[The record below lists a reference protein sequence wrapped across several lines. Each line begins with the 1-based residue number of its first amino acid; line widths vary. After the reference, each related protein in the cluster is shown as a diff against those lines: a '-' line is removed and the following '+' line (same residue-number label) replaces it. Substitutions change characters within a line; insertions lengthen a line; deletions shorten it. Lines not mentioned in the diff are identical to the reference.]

1 MGKIT
6 KYIIGGLVA
15 CGVLFIM
22 WYFSNLVIYTL
33 IAAVISIIGKPI
45 VKFLDGIH
53 LKKLR
58 IPHSWSTAIALLV
71 IIGSIVGLAAIFV
84 PLILQQARIVA
95 AIDVNVIG
103 NDFHQRFNG
112 LQNLLH
118 NYGILGQR
126 EKLDS
131 ILISK
136 AKEIISFS
144 TVGDVLGSIVNFASN
159 MIIGLFSVVFI
170 SFFFLKEDQLFSNII
185 LLFVPQRYA
194 DKTLNVLDETKVL
207 LSRYFSGICIQLL
220 VMMTLEVTGLSI
232 FKVPNALLIG
242 CFGGLMNIIPYVGPL
257 IGAIV
262 GILLGLSSLISTG
275 NYNDV
280 VPMAITIVCVFS
292 FANMVDNFVIQPF
305 VFSNRVKAHP
315 LEIFFVVLM
324 AGSLAGVPG
333 MVLAIPSYTVIR
345 VIAKQFFVKFRVVQK
360 LTQNL

>member
-15 CGVLFIM
+15 CVVIFIM
-22 WYFSNLVIYTL
+22 WFFANLVIYTL

-45 VKFLDGIH
+45 VNFFDGIH
-53 LKKLR
+53 YKKFR

-71 IIGSIVGLAAIFV
+71 IIGSIIGLAAIFV

-103 NDFHQRFNG
+103 NDFRQRFSG
-112 LQNLLH
+112 LESFLH

-126 EKLDS
+126 ENLDT

-136 AKEIISFS
+136 AKEIVSFS
-144 TVGDVLGSIVNFASN
+144 SVTDVLGSIVNFASN

-170 SFFFLKEDQLFSNII
+170 SFFFLKEDKLFTNII
-185 LLFVPQRYA
+185 LLFVPQRY
-194 DKTLNVLDETKVL
+194 DDRISNVLHETNVL

-220 VMMTLEVTGLSI
+220 VMMTIEVTGLSI

-262 GILLGLSSLISTG
+262 GVLIGVSSVISTG
-275 NYNDV
+275 NYNDI

-333 MVLAIPSYTVIR
+333 MVLAIPTYTVIR

>member
-15 CGVLFIM
+15 CGVAFVM
-22 WYFSNLVIYTL
+22 WYFANLVIYTL
-33 IAAVISIIGKPI
+33 IAVVISIIGKPI
-45 VKFLDGIH
+45 VQFLDGIRF
-53 LKKLR
+53 KKFR

-71 IIGSIVGLAAIFV
+71 IIGSIIGLAAIFV
-84 PLILQQARIVA
+84 PLILQQAHIVA

-103 NDFHQRFNG
+103 HDFRQRFDG
-112 LQNLLH
+112 LQRLLH

-126 EKLDS
+126 ENLDA

-136 AKEIISFS
+136 AKEIVSFS
-144 TVGDVLGSIVNFASN
+144 SVTDVLGSIVNFASN

-170 SFFFLKEDQLFSNII
+170 SFFFLKEDQLFTNII
-185 LLFVPQRYA
+185 LLFVPQRH
-194 DKTLNVLDETKVL
+194 DESISKILQESKVL

-220 VMMTLEVTGLSI
+220 TMMSLEVIGLSI

-257 IGAIV
+257 IGATV
-262 GILLGLSSLISTG
+262 GALIGVSSVISMG
-275 NYNDV
+275 NYNDIV
-280 VPMAITIVCVFS
+280 SMVITIVCVFS
-292 FANMVDNFVIQPF
+292 ASNMVDNFVIQPF

-315 LEIFFVVLM
+315 LEIFFVILM
-324 AGSLAGVPG
+324 AGSIAGVPG
-333 MVLAIPSYTVIR
+333 MVLAIPTYTVIR

>member
-1 MGKIT
+1 MGKIA

-15 CGVLFIM
+15 CGVLFLM

-45 VKFLDGIH
+45 VKFFDGIH
-53 LKKLR
+53 YKKLR
-58 IPHSWSTAIALLV
+58 IPHSFSTAITLL
-71 IIGSIVGLAAIFV
+71 IIVGSFVGLAAIFV
-84 PLILQQARIVA
+84 PLILQQARIVS

-103 NDFHQRFNG
+103 ENFRQRYNG

-118 NYGILGQR
+118 NYGILGRR
-126 EKLDS
+126 ENLDA
-131 ILISK
+131 ILITK
-136 AKEIISFS
+136 AKEIVSFS
-144 TVGDVLGSIVNFASN
+144 SVTDVLGSIMNFASN

-170 SFFFLKEDQLFSNII
+170 SFFFLKEEKLFTNII
-185 LLFVPQRYA
+185 LLFVPQRYL
-194 DKTLNVLDETKVL
+194 DKTSNILQETKIL

-220 VMMTLEVTGLSI
+220 VMISMEVVGLSI

-242 CFGGLMNIIPYVGPL
+242 CFGGLMNIIPYIGPL
-257 IGAIV
+257 IGATV
-262 GILLGLSSLISTG
+262 GALIGISSLISTG
-275 NYNDV
+275 SYNDI

-292 FANMVDNFVIQPF
+292 AANMVDNFVIQPF

-324 AGSLAGVPG
+324 AGSIAGVPG
-333 MVLAIPSYTVIR
+333 MILAIPTYTVIR
-345 VIAKQFFVKFRVVQK
+345 VIAKEFFVKFRVVQK

>member
-15 CGVLFIM
+15 CGVLFLM

-45 VKFLDGIH
+45 VKFFDGIH
-53 LKKLR
+53 YRKLR
-58 IPHSWSTAIALLV
+58 IPHSCSTAITLLFIV
-71 IIGSIVGLAAIFV
+71 GSFVGLAAIFV
-84 PLILQQARIVA
+84 PLILEQARIVS

-103 NDFHQRFNG
+103 ENFRQRYNG
-112 LQNLLH
+112 LQSLLH
-118 NYGILGQR
+118 NYGILSRR
-126 EKLDS
+126 ENLDA

-136 AKEIISFS
+136 AKEIVSFS
-144 TVGDVLGSIVNFASN
+144 SVTDVLGSIMNFASN

-170 SFFFLKEDQLFSNII
+170 SFFFLKEENLFTNII
-185 LLFVPQRYA
+185 LLFVPQRYL
-194 DKTLNVLDETKVL
+194 DKISNILQETKIL

-220 VMMTLEVTGLSI
+220 VMISMEVVGLSI

-242 CFGGLMNIIPYVGPL
+242 CFGGLMNIIPYIGPIIGATVGAL
-257 IGAIV
+257 IGV
-262 GILLGLSSLISTG
+262 SSLISIG
-275 NYNDV
+275 NYNDI

-292 FANMVDNFVIQPF
+292 AANMVDNFVIQPF

-324 AGSLAGVPG
+324 AGSIAGVPG
-333 MVLAIPSYTVIR
+333 MILAIPTYTVIR
-345 VIAKQFFVKFRVVQK
+345 VIAKEFFVKFRVVQK